1 MAKKLNKKEVLLG
14 SIVEATKTAGY
25 THVAQDADLKALVE
39 SGHVE
44 ADPNNIVEG
53 KIAVRATATALEAP
67 APIVAATK
75 PVIIRI
81 EILTGL
87 DIPIAVRGNSKEEV
101 YPFSKLEVGQ
111 SFFVPIDS
119 EKFASTV
126 SSASRRF
133 AVKTGETVTSKRTGQ
148 PTDVLQYTRKFT
160 GRAVKAG
167 QKYSNGFVETADG
180 TRVFRTA

>member
-1 MAKKLNKKEVLLG
+1 MAKKNKKDVLLG

-44 ADPNNIVEG
+44 ADPTNIADG
-53 KIAVRATATALEAP
+53 KIAVRATALALEAP
-67 APIVAATK
+67 VAVPAAK
-75 PVIIRI
+75 PVVTSI
-81 EILTGL
+81 EILTGM
-87 DIPIAVRGNSKEEV
+87 DIPTAVRGASKKEV
-101 YPFSKLEVGQ
+101 YPFSKLEIGQ

-133 AVKTGETVTSKRTGQ
+133 AVKTGETVVSKRTGQ

-160 GRAVKAG
+160 CRAVKAG